1 VEELREKKRFRFV
14 AENCLWHAWA
24 TNAHPSKDGAFSG
37 VEVAS
42 DGDNIYTTLIYDP
55 NKVPGALERSQT
67 FVTNSVTVQSG
78 KLPWMDPN
86 CLSAALWLGYAA
98 ECEFQG
104 KTTGN
109 VQRLTTMNFSWVRP
123 DVLQLFTVSRQSSS
137 ITQIT
142 FANDGR
148 YPIVEPSG
156 KLSFKALTPPYD
168 KGFVES
174 KFEVASYEYLG
185 GYRWPKRYNITYF
198 SSQRANARIEVVA
211 ERIQMTHA
219 PLAPATR
226 VHGLTA
232 VYDSRAR
239 HDDGSPASYFTTNF
253 IYQTNTPE
261 FFKAREPEQ
270 MKLRRQPT
278 CSE

>member
-1 VEELREKKRFRFV
+1 
-14 AENCLWHAWA
+14 
-24 TNAHPSKDGAFSG
+24 
-37 VEVAS
+37 
-42 DGDNIYTTLIYDP
+42 
-55 NKVPGALERSQT
+55 
-67 FVTNSVTVQSG
+67 
-78 KLPWMDPN
+78 
-86 CLSAALWLGYAA
+86 
-98 ECEFQG
+98 
-104 KTTGN
+104 
-109 VQRLTTMNFSWVRP
+109 
-123 DVLQLFTVSRQSSS
+123 
-137 ITQIT
+137 
-142 FANDGR
+142 
-148 YPIVEPSG
+148 VEPSG

-261 FFKAREPEQ
+261 FFKAREPERR
-270 MKLRRQPT
+270 KLRRQPT
-278 CSE
+278 RSE